1 MAFTLD
7 ADTLSHIV
15 HLLNNVSEGLKHGH
29 LVVFLDG
36 DPDAPAV
43 EQKLMETCDA
53 LLGLI
58 EMSVLEQVLE
68 SLPEE
73 AQNNIRVDLDNVVMF
88 PGVTQEA

>member
-15 HLLNNVSEGLKHGH
+15 HVLSHVSEGLKEGH
-29 LVVFLDG
+29 LVLNLGD

-43 EQKLMETCDA
+43 EQKLMETCNV

-73 AQNNIRVDLDNVVMF
+73 AQNNLRVDLDNVVMF
-88 PGVTQEA
+88 PGVTPEA